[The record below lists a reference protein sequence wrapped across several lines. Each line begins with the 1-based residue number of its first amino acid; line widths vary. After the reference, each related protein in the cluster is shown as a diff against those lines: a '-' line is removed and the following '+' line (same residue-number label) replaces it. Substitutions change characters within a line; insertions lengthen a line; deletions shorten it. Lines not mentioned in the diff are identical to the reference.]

1 MITNPSFSEL
11 SKGRFNRYELTIV
24 AAKMARIVNDEYIR
38 LREAIEQR
46 KQLAI
51 QRGGDKNAFD
61 SYMNPRYRD
70 ERAVRVAVDKIYNNE
85 CTIEIHRDEDS
96 DSQDPDEF

>member
-1 MITNPSFSEL
+1 MITNPSFAEL
-11 SKGRFNRYELTIV
+11 SKGRFNRYQLTIV
-24 AAKMARIVNDEYIR
+24 AAKMARIVNEEYIS

-70 ERAVRVAVDKIYNNE
+70 ERAVRVAVDKISNNE
-85 CTIEIHRDEDS
+85 CKIEILDPSDTAAQDS
-96 DSQDPDEF
+96 DEN

>member
-11 SKGRFNRYELTIV
+11 SRGRYNRYELTIV

-70 ERAVRVAVDKIYNNE
+70 ERAVRVAVDKIHNNE
-85 CTIEIHRDEDS
+85 CTIEINPPEETV
-96 DSQDPDEF
+96 QDPDEI